1 MLQAYCLLTLWDF
14 TALCRQPTANP
25 QCRPRCLLH
34 FTSALGPTVGRL
46 LWLYTTSKQTCIL
59 GIINGFLHKFHRK
72 FFCFCGNSKL
82 LCSCGFIYVW
92 VALNLMAV
100 QSASNTYYSPCRV
113 EYFFSHSSPKT
124 MNNSVI
130 LFKCHVVF
138 RHQFFFLIKE
148 NHFMFDLKKKK
159 KSCRRVFVLFF
170 RNKSLV
176 KCLDCSKGQRS
187 TPLNSISLSKVLWF
201 MVYSGS
207 SWHSSE
213 SILVCL
219 CPTQQLLFESQLFE
233 RSPSQNRLSTCFAL
247 NDNVYWGLYLFY

>member
-1 MLQAYCLLTLWDF
+1 MWEPLWIREHLKVVFFPYSISVGGGNVPWCTSGLQYWREMEATSGPCRVGRLSVGMLQAYCLLTLWDF

-100 QSASNTYYSPCRV
+100 QSASNTYYSTPRIT
-113 EYFFSHSSPKT
+113 F
-124 MNNSVI
+124 
-130 LFKCHVVF
+130 LFKLTTP
-138 RHQFFFLIKE
+138 RHHL
-148 NHFMFDLKKKK
+148 LL
-159 KSCRRVFVLFF
+159 VLFPYTSDAPRRDRQLHLVPRPGLLLSF
-170 RNKSLV
+170 ISFNTEVRVLYFPHCQSVMQSACLSSCNK
-176 KCLDCSKGQRS
+176 
-187 TPLNSISLSKVLWF
+187 F
-201 MVYSGS
+201 M
-207 SWHSSE
+207 
-213 SILVCL
+213 
-219 CPTQQLLFESQLFE
+219 P
-233 RSPSQNRLSTCFAL
+233 
-247 NDNVYWGLYLFY
+247 